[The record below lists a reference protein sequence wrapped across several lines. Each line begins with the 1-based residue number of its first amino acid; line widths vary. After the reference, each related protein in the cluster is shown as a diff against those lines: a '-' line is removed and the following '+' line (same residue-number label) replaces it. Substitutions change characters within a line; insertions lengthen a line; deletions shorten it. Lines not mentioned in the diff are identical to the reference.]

1 MGRGN
6 PSDQDIDKSQA
17 PIKQGP
23 PRLFQFLRFTKGKSP
38 QDLTLTMSRIYAL
51 IIFALE
57 QSSGAQQNHRRNDEH
72 SGYGGDGRVDLIA

>member
-1 MGRGN
+1 MGRDN
-6 PSDQDIDKSQA
+6 PSDQDIDKSQV

-23 PRLFQFLRFTKGKSP
+23 PKTISVSQVYKGKSP
-38 QDLTLTMSRIYAL
+38 RDWTLTVSRIYAL

-72 SGYGGDGRVDLIA
+72 GGYSSDGRVDLIA

>member
-17 PIKQGP
+17 RIKQSP
-23 PRLFQFLRFTKGKSP
+23 SRAISAPQVYKGKSP
-38 QDLTLTMSRIYAL
+38 QDLTLTVSRIYAL